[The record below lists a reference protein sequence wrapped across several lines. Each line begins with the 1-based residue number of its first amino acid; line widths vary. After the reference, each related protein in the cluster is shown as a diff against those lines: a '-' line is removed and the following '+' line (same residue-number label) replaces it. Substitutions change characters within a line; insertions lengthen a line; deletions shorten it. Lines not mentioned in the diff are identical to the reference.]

1 MSCGLGAV
9 ALLLI
14 FIKVDNNNEL
24 FQSNEFINKKNELS
38 QERDDLLYQNIELE
52 DEISKKENQSEVFDQ
67 RINIANNLKNLA
79 IQNQAS
85 IDAKANAASQSES
98 RFDEKYS
105 GYVSG
110 CNTEGKKIGIFLD
123 SSSSMMHSKIVEILR
138 LKSSSAR
145 IKQQAKKWLLAK
157 KIGQWI
163 VEKAPIKSELL
174 IANFSES
181 INTFQPKLISKSNVD
196 FNNDLNNFLS
206 KIVPENGT
214 NFQNLV
220 DLILKFNLDS
230 VYIVTDGLP
239 TLPVKRNTR
248 SCSSLST
255 ISPDCRA
262 DLYMDFENELISKRI
277 KINFI
282 LLPLEGDVRAPYLMS
297 TTSVKTGG
305 CFITPSNDFKL

>member
-1 MSCGLGAV
+1 
-9 ALLLI
+9 
-14 FIKVDNNNEL
+14 
-24 FQSNEFINKKNELS
+24 
-38 QERDDLLYQNIELE
+38 
-52 DEISKKENQSEVFDQ
+52 
-67 RINIANNLKNLA
+67 
-79 IQNQAS
+79 
-85 IDAKANAASQSES
+85 
-98 RFDEKYS
+98 
-105 GYVSG
+105 
-110 CNTEGKKIGIFLD
+110 
-123 SSSSMMHSKIVEILR
+123 MHSKIVEILR

-230 VYIVTDGLP
+230 VYSNRWIA
-239 TLPVKRNTR
+239 NTT
-248 SCSSLST
+248 C
-255 ISPDCRA
+255 
-262 DLYMDFENELISKRI
+262 
-277 KINFI
+277 
-282 LLPLEGDVRAPYLMS
+282 
-297 TTSVKTGG
+297 
-305 CFITPSNDFKL
+305 